1 MRWDLA
7 DCLACVGP
15 GWVGLVTRCW
25 DACQEDGTEILD
37 IKEKWGGLR
46 FSIGYASV
54 MTYAIVEAAEAESLA
69 ICEMCGEP
77 GKPREG
83 GWIKTLCDRH
93 HEELGR

>member
-1 MRWDLA
+1 MSWDLA

-15 GWVGLVTRCW
+15 GWMGLVTRCW
-25 DACQEDGTEILD
+25 DACQGDGTEILD

-46 FSIGYASV
+46 FYTGGTSEATEDI
-54 MTYAIVEAAEAESLA
+54 IEAAEEESYT

-83 GWIKTLCDRH
+83 GWIKTLCDRCS
-93 HEELGR
+93 EERGR